1 MNSVLYVKPETYRD
15 ILDALRQNR
24 KIQAIKLLR
33 TEANCGLKEAKYAI
47 DRLMCERS
55 EFVEYN
61 HDEAPPGAP
70 ALTSLPKIVEVHLDY
85 GTGPVKVN
93 LETMEM
99 TILSQ
104 LHTIGLDAVAD
115 ALDIVE
121 ALQAINSGRKVRVV
135 EEEEE

>member
-1 MNSVLYVKPETYRD
+1 MTSVLYVKPEVYRE
-15 ILDALRQNR
+15 ILDFLRQNR

-33 TEANCGLKEAKYAI
+33 TEVGCGLKEAKYAI

-55 EFVEYN
+55 EFVEYQG
-61 HDEAPPGAP
+61 EAPAGAP
-70 ALTSLPKIVEVHLDY
+70 VLTSLPKIVEVTLDY
-85 GTGPVKVN
+85 GTGPVKVS

-99 TILSQ
+99 TVLSQ

-115 ALDIVE
+115 ALDVVE